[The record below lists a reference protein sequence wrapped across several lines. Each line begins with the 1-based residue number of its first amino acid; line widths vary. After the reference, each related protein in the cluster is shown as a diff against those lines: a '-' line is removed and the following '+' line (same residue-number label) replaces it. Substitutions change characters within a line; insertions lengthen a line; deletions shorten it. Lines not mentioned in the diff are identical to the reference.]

1 MTLHLVPRKARALV
15 STSHVLDAEKRCD
28 KAEGAVFHPILFPSD
43 QNSDHFFV
51 CLIRIVISYPVDF
64 TTLIRINHY
73 LRPRF
78 ITQIR
83 ISSEP

>member
-1 MTLHLVPRKARALV
+1 MLKLPV
-15 STSHVLDAEKRCD
+15 SPKTRCD

-43 QNSDHFFV
+43 QNSDQFFV

-64 TTLIRINHY
+64 TTPMRINHY